1 MSVIFDI
8 FVHVYILVIYVIYL
22 GTGWAHSRRVLRIV
36 ERKNTILGLFIEL

>member
-22 GTGWAHSRRVLRIV
+22 GTGWAHSRRVRIV